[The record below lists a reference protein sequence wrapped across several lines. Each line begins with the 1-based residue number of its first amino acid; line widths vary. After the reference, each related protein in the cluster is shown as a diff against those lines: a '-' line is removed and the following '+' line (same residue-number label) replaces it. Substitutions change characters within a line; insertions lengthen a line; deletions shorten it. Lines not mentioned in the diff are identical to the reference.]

1 MFLTSA
7 SSFFFLSSA
16 AFASASLTILSIS
29 SSDKLEE
36 FVIVIFCSL
45 FVALSL
51 ADTFTIPLAS
61 ISNVTSI
68 WGTPRI
74 AGAIPSNLNIP
85 KDLLSLAIG
94 LSPCNTW
101 ISTAVWLFSA
111 VENTCDLETGI
122 VVFLGTS
129 GVITPPKVS
138 IPNVNGVTSN
148 NTISLTSPAN
158 TPAWIAA
165 PTATT
170 SSGFTDWLG
179 SLPV

>member
-1 MFLTSA
+1 M
-7 SSFFFLSSA
+7 
-16 AFASASLTILSIS
+16 
-29 SSDKLEE
+29 
-36 FVIVIFCSL
+36 
-45 FVALSL
+45 
-51 ADTFTIPLAS
+51 
-61 ISNVTSI
+61 
-68 WGTPRI
+68 
-74 AGAIPSNLNIP
+74 
-85 KDLLSLAIG
+85 LSLAIG
-94 LSPCNTW
+94 LSPWRTW

-111 VENTCDLETGI
+111 VEKTWDLETGI

-138 IPNVNGVTSN
+138 IPNVKGVTSN

-170 SSGFTDWLG
+170 SSGLTDWFG